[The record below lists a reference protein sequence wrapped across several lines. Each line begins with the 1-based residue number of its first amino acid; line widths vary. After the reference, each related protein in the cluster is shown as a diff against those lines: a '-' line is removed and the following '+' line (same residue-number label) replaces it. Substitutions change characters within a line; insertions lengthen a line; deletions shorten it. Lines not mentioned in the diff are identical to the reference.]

1 MSHSFEYQVDLIR
14 NGLVFQ
20 VCLLV
25 TRSKG
30 PRHQTIL
37 FNVKGC
43 KRVGLSLKYA
53 IKRKM
58 KQIWSSET
66 ICIDI
71 IVQVKCKRWN
81 IKPYLANYLI

>member
-1 MSHSFEYQVDLIR
+1 MRCSFELQVDRIR
-14 NGLVFQ
+14 NWLVFQ

-37 FNVKGC
+37 FNVKGW

-53 IKRKM
+53 IKRKD
-58 KQIWSSET
+58 E
-66 ICIDI
+66 
-71 IVQVKCKRWN
+71 
-81 IKPYLANYLI
+81 ANMV